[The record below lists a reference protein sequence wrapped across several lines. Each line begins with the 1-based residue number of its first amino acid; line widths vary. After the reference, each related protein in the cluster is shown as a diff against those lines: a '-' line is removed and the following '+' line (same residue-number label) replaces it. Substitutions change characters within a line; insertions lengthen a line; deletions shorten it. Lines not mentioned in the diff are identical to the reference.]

1 MADDQPNPAGATAPG
16 PGPLMIPGGD
26 LPAGFV
32 IGEYRLDAVV
42 GRGGMGVVYS
52 ATQPV
57 IEKRVAIKV
66 LNAQYSADPAL
77 VRRFTDEA
85 RAVNRIRH
93 PNIIDIFS
101 FGQLADGRHYFVMEY
116 LEGSTLGARLDKGTL
131 ARDEVPVFLG
141 QICDALDAAHAEN
154 IVHRDL
160 KPENIWIVTPRRGR
174 PFVKLLDFGI
184 AKLIA
189 AADQSSTQT
198 GAVMGTPHYMSPEQ
212 CHGRAVDHR
221 TDIYAMGVILYRF
234 YAGRLPF
241 EGDTFMEV
249 LTKQVTLAPDPPS
262 LYASIPPALDQL
274 ILRCLAKDPAA
285 RPQSAHELGAA
296 LEALFTTSS
305 LPLAAST
312 PAVGVSTTL
321 SASAA
326 EVPPAPGPPGP
337 RSRRRWAGALGAALV
352 VMVVGAVLAA
362 TRHRR
367 PAASWPPA
375 PGATAAAAPTGAPP
389 PPSAPAGAPPP
400 AGAPAA
406 TATPPGGPT
415 PAGREAAVAED
426 VTRAAKRRRG
436 ANNKTARPPT
446 GEHPA
451 VETPPRPRTR
461 ASESGLARDNPFQ

>member
-1 MADDQPNPAGATAPG
+1 MADEIAKGAGATVPG
-16 PGPLMIPGGD
+16 PGPVVIPGGD
-26 LPAGFV
+26 LPAGFAV
-32 IGEYRLDAVV
+32 GEFRLDAVV
-42 GRGGMGVVYS
+42 GRGGMGVVYA

-57 IEKRVAIKV
+57 IEKRVAIKI

-101 FGQLADGRHYFVMEY
+101 FGQLGDGRHYFVMEY
-116 LEGSTLGARLDKGTL
+116 LEGATLGARLEQGTL
-131 ARDEVPVFLG
+131 SLEEVPVFLA

-184 AKLIA
+184 AKLVA

-241 EGDTFMEV
+241 EGETFMEV

-262 LYASIPPALDQL
+262 RYASIPPALDQL
-274 ILRCLAKDPAA
+274 IMRCLSKDPAG
-285 RPQSAHELGAA
+285 RPQSARELGSE
-296 LEALFTTSS
+296 LEAIFATST
-305 LPLAAST
+305 LPLAVST
-312 PAVGVSTTL
+312 PPIGVSTTL
-321 SASAA
+321 GASASEIPRAVAPVAVAA
-326 EVPPAPGPPGP
+326 TGRHRLWAGVAAGLVAVVVMIVILAATHHPGPQPSPQMAGGPPAAQPAATAPPPAP
-337 RSRRRWAGALGAALV
+337 
-352 VMVVGAVLAA
+352 
-362 TRHRR
+362 
-367 PAASWPPA
+367 
-375 PGATAAAAPTGAPP
+375 AAPVPVVAAPSPRRESAPAVDPPTTAKKQRRTATKTDRPVDEAPP
-389 PPSAPAGAPPP
+389 PPRPA
-400 AGAPAA
+400 
-406 TATPPGGPT
+406 
-415 PAGREAAVAED
+415 
-426 VTRAAKRRRG
+426 
-436 ANNKTARPPT
+436 
-446 GEHPA
+446 
-451 VETPPRPRTR
+451 RTR
-461 ASESGLARDNPFQ
+461 ASDTGLARDNPFQ

>member
-1 MADDQPNPAGATAPG
+1 MADDNPIAGAGATVPG
-16 PGPLMIPGGD
+16 PGPVVIPGGD
-26 LPAGFV
+26 LPPGFGV
-32 IGEYRLDAVV
+32 GEFRLDAVI

-57 IEKRVAIKV
+57 IEKRVAIKI

-101 FGQLADGRHYFVMEY
+101 FGQLGDGRHYFVMEY
-116 LEGSTLGARLDKGTL
+116 LEGSTLGARLEKGTL
-131 ARDEVPVFLG
+131 ALDEAPVFLS

-160 KPENIWIVTPRRGR
+160 KPENIWICTPRRGR

-241 EGDTFMEV
+241 EGETFMEV
-249 LTKQVTLAPDPPS
+249 LTKQVTLKPDPPS
-262 LYASIPPALDQL
+262 QHASIPPALDQL
-274 ILRCLAKDPAA
+274 IMRCLAKDPAE
-285 RPQSAHELGAA
+285 RPQSARELGSA
-296 LEALFTTSS
+296 LEAIFATSS
-305 LPLAAST
+305 LPLAIST
-312 PAVGVSTTL
+312 PPIGVSTTL
-321 SASAA
+321 GASAA
-326 EVPPAPGPPGP
+326 EIPRPVAQPPARGK
-337 RSRRRWAGALGAALV
+337 RARVVAGAAAGLVALV
-352 VMVVGAVLAA
+352 VLGVVLAA
-362 TRHRR
+362 THHSRQ
-367 PAASWPPA
+367 PPA
-375 PGATAAAAPTGAPP
+375 LQMAGGPP
-389 PPSAPAGAPPP
+389 VAQ
-400 AGAPAA
+400 PAA
-406 TATPPGGPT
+406 TAPPPIAPAPVPAPPASAPAVPPPRGP
-415 PAGREAAVAED
+415 AATGDASP
-426 VTRAAKRRRG
+426 TKKQRRTAAK
-436 ANNKTARPPT
+436 AERPN
-446 GEHPA
+446 E
-451 VETPPRPRTR
+451 ESPPRPARTR
-461 ASESGLARDNPFQ
+461 ASESGLAKDNPFQ

>member
-1 MADDQPNPAGATAPG
+1 MADEDPIGSGGTVPG
-16 PGPLMIPGGD
+16 PGPVVIPGGD
-26 LPAGFV
+26 LPPGFGV
-32 IGEYRLDAVV
+32 GEFRLDAVI

-57 IEKRVAIKV
+57 IEKRVAIKI

-101 FGQLADGRHYFVMEY
+101 FGQLGDGRHYFVMEF
-116 LEGSTLGARLDKGTL
+116 LEGSTLGARLENGTL
-131 ARDEVPVFLG
+131 SLDEAPVFLA

-160 KPENIWIVTPRRGR
+160 KPENIWICTPRRGR

-241 EGDTFMEV
+241 EGETFMEV

-262 LYASIPPALDQL
+262 MYASIPPALDKL
-274 ILRCLAKDPAA
+274 IMACLAKDPAN
-285 RPQSAHELGAA
+285 RPQSARELGSA
-296 LEALFTTSS
+296 LEAIFSTSS
-305 LPLAAST
+305 LPLAMST
-312 PAVGVSTTL
+312 PAIGVSTTL
-321 SASAA
+321 GASAA
-326 EVPPAPGPPGP
+326 EIPRPVAPSPPARGKRVWVGAA
-337 RSRRRWAGALGAALV
+337 AGLVALV
-352 VMVVGAVLAA
+352 VLIVVLAA
-362 TRHRR
+362 THHGQQPPVVQMAGGPPVAQ
-367 PAASWPPA
+367 PAATAPPLPPA
-375 PGATAAAAPTGAPP
+375 PAAVAPP
-389 PPSAPAGAPPP
+389 PPREPESPAGAPV
-400 AGAPAA
+400 AKKQRR
-406 TATPPGGPT
+406 TPL
-415 PAGREAAVAED
+415 RAE
-426 VTRAAKRRRG
+426 
-436 ANNKTARPPT
+436 RPN
-446 GEHPA
+446 E
-451 VETPPRPRTR
+451 ETPPKPARTR
-461 ASESGLARDNPFQ
+461 ASETGLARDNPFQ

>member
-1 MADDQPNPAGATAPG
+1 MAEENPKGVAATVPG
-16 PGPLMIPGGD
+16 PGPVLVPGGD

-32 IGEYRLDAVV
+32 VGEYRLDAVV

-57 IEKRVAIKV
+57 IEKRVAIKI

-101 FGQLADGRHYFVMEY
+101 FGQLGDGRHYFVMEY
-116 LEGSTLGARLDKGTL
+116 LEGATLGARLEKGTL
-131 ARDEVPVFLG
+131 SLEEAPVFLA

-184 AKLIA
+184 AKLVA

-241 EGDTFMEV
+241 EGETFMEV
-249 LTKQVTLAPDPPS
+249 LTKQVTLKPDPPS
-262 LYASIPPALDQL
+262 RYASIPPALDGL
-274 ILRCLAKDPAA
+274 IMRCLAKDPAE
-285 RPQSAHELGAA
+285 RPQTARELGSE
-296 LEALFTTSS
+296 LEAIFKTSS
-305 LPLAAST
+305 LPLAQST
-312 PAVGVSTTL
+312 PPIGVSTTL
-321 SASAA
+321 GASAA
-326 EVPPAPGPPGP
+326 EIPRPVPAAPAA
-337 RSRRRWAGALGAALV
+337 RSRAV
-352 VMVVGAVLAA
+352 IGAVLGLVALLAIGIGVLA
-362 TRHRR
+362 TRHGQRPSAVQMAGGGGPPVA
-367 PAASWPPA
+367 PAAS
-375 PGATAAAAPTGAPP
+375 
-389 PPSAPAGAPPP
+389 APPP
-400 AGAPAA
+400 APVPVALPPASPAAPAHG
-406 TATPPGGPT
+406 TA
-415 PAGREAAVAED
+415 EAAPVGKK
-426 VTRAAKRRRG
+426 TRRTAAKPERSD
-436 ANNKTARPPT
+436 
-446 GEHPA
+446 EEPA
-451 VETPPRPRTR
+451 PRPVHTR
-461 ASESGLARDNPFQ
+461 ASDTGLARDNPFQ